1 MFTIFAKITPKP
13 EFFEE
18 AKQAIL
24 EIISQTRSEP
34 GCKIFNLHILVQE
47 NGTKSLCLY
56 EIFESQRDYEY
67 HHAQNYTK
75 KVFEAYKQWLA
86 TPVEI
91 NKLELIQQK

>member
-1 MFTIFAKITPKP
+1 MFTIFAKIIPKP

-24 EIISQTRSEP
+24 DIIPQTRKEP
-34 GCKIFNLHILVQE
+34 GCKIFNLHIFDHTD
-47 NGTKSLCLY
+47 GTKSLCLY
-56 EIFESQRDYEY
+56 EIFESQKDYDY

-86 TPVEI
+86 APVEI
-91 NKLELIQQK
+91 SSLQLI